1 MSYTLQEIGCSH
13 AELKYLFFLK
23 WSKHTSNTL
32 CSDVTLVNYK
42 FAVCFWQITDTHIQT
57 KRWNIKNIAQ
67 FSQRDCQPNPKRI
80 AALSEASTGKFKSKY
95 VLSKPLMFVM
105 VDKAGCSN
113 DKSLCLLPRLTGKH
127 TLWKVT
133 RCSFASPPRTPL
145 VQRSTLVSTF
155 TGDRGDHLL
164 QSTNSCWNSRHVRRK
179 CHRSDLH

>member
-1 MSYTLQEIGCSH
+1 MFPRWAKILVFPKVKQT
-13 AELKYLFFLK
+13 
-23 WSKHTSNTL
+23 HTAL

-42 FAVCFWQITDTHIQT
+42 ICSVFLTNHRHTHT
-57 KRWNIKNIAQ
+57 TTNWNIKNIAQ

-80 AALSEASTGKFKSKY
+80 AALSEASAGKFKSKY

-113 DKSLCLLPRLTGKH
+113 DKSLCLPPRLTGKH